1 MGYIICIIIYLLML
15 TFHFIIIIFC
25 TIGVIINANPIYS
38 ILFLIL
44 SFISSS
50 SLLLFLNL
58 EFFALIFLIIY
69 VGAISVFFIFII
81 MMISFKKIEEENKI
95 YYIMIFLLFFL
106 IVFLFLILLFDFEDD
121 IYFENIFSF
130 LRVDKSG
137 NNIFLLSSDDIELSE
152 LDIAKRI
159 KIVGASNPYISIYH
173 NKEIPTFKLALALF
187 NIKYLYL
194 VLIGFT
200 LFMIMF
206 YCIYLTNTK
215 QNYNSKFQE
224 KQVNKKLTIW
234 NFYFY

>member
-1 MGYIICIIIYLLML
+1 ML
-15 TFHFIIIIFC
+15 TLHFIIIIFC

-106 IVFLFLILLFDFEDD
+106 IVFLFLILLYDFETD
-121 IYFENIFSF
+121 IYFENELENKLSF
-130 LRVDKSG
+130 LKVDESG
-137 NNIFLLSSDDIELSE
+137 KNIFFLNPTDVEVLKLDELR
-152 LDIAKRI
+152 KK
-159 KIVGASNPYISIYH
+159 KISGTPNPYISIYH
-173 NKEIPTFKLALALF
+173 DKEIPTFKLALALF

-234 NFYFY
+234 SFYFY

>member
-15 TFHFIIIIFC
+15 VLHFNIIIFC

-81 MMISFKKIEEENKI
+81 MMISFKKIEEEENKE
-95 YYIMIFLLFFL
+95 YYIMIFLLFYL
-106 IVFLFLILLFDFEDD
+106 IILLFMLILFDSNKINKTFNLID
-121 IYFENIFSF
+121 ITD
-130 LRVDKSG
+130 R
-137 NNIFLLSSDDIELSE
+137 
-152 LDIAKRI
+152 
-159 KIVGASNPYISIYH
+159 NPYISIYYDL
-173 NKEIPTFKLALALF
+173 ESPTFSLALALF

-194 VLIGFT
+194 IFIGYA

-206 YCIYLTNTK
+206 YSIYLTNTK

-234 NFYFY
+234 SFYFY